1 MTAKRHLKK
10 CTNDVIKIILYMVFI
25 TTLIM
30 LYCSNTNDEIVNSID
45 YYQLYNNEVAI
56 SQLKNGKCISIT

>member
-10 CTNDVIKIILYMVFI
+10 CTNDVIKIILYMVLI

-30 LYCSNTNDEIVNSID
+30 LYCSNTNDENVNSID
-45 YYQLYNNEVAI
+45 YYQLYNNKANI
-56 SQLKNGKCISIT
+56 LQLKNGKYGNII